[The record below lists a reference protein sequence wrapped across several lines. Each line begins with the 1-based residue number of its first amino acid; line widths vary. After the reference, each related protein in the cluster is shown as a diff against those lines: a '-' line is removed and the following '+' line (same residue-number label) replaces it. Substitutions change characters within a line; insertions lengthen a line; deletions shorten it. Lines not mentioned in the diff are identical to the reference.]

1 MNIQDYMNNPLG
13 KGNAVFMIH
22 EAKRYLDEQY
32 RILNGRMRLTWYK
45 LHDKYYV
52 AHVRIPSRTAQNL
65 FYDVLVEFNMDNV
78 PAGTSVINNASAR
91 VFSNCPSFTYTY
103 ANAFDA
109 TGDLIPWSKVK
120 YAKEIF
126 TKDPVKRNPYKIK
139 AYERSVYLA
148 IKYIL
153 SNGRNLVRHIDQRS
167 IKVTSHSKILLH
179 VYKASEIEGMY
190 HSRTKKVSSKNDAGK
205 KKQKTPKTMEKE
217 GVKKKTLVGK
227 SNNVK
232 TTKKTSTTKKTK
244 TSRRI

>member
-22 EAKRYLDEQY
+22 ESQRYLDEQY

-52 AHVRIPSRTAQNL
+52 AHVRVPSRSAENL
-65 FYDVLVEFNMDNV
+65 FYDVLVEFDMDVVKSGIN
-78 PAGTSVINNASAR
+78 VINNAPAR

-109 TGDLIPWSKVK
+109 TGDLIPWSKTK
-120 YAKEIF
+120 YTKEIF
-126 TKDPVKRNPYKIK
+126 SKDPIKRNPYKIK
-139 AYERSVYLA
+139 AYERSIYLA

-153 SNGRNLVRHIDQRS
+153 SNGRNLMRYIEHRS
-167 IKVTSHSKILLH
+167 INVTSHSKILLH
-179 VYKASEIEGMY
+179 VYKDIEIEGLY
-190 HSRTKKVSSKNDAGK
+190 NARK
-205 KKQKTPKTMEKE
+205 KKPVSKGNSIKKGQKTPKTMEKE
-217 GVKKKTLVGK
+217 GIEKKTLTGK
-227 SNNVK
+227 TNNVK

-244 TSRRI
+244 TSRKI

>member
-1 MNIQDYMNNPLG
+1 MNNPLG

-45 LHDKYYV
+45 LHDKYYI

-65 FYDVLVEFNMDNV
+65 FYDVLIEFNMDNL
-78 PAGTSVINNASAR
+78 PSGISVINNAPAR
-91 VFSNCPSFTYTY
+91 IFSNCPSFTYTY
-103 ANAFDA
+103 ANAFDS
-109 TGDLIPWSKVK
+109 TGDLIPWSKSK

-139 AYERSVYLA
+139 AYERSIYLA

-153 SNGRNLVRHIDQRS
+153 SNGRNLMRQIDHRA
-167 IKVTSHSKILLH
+167 IYAPTHSSILLH
-179 VYKASEIEGMY
+179 VYKASEIEEMY
-190 HSRTKKVSSKNDAGK
+190 RVKTKKIDSKKDESLK
-205 KKQKTPKTMEKE
+205 KKQKTPKTLEKE
-217 GVKKKTLVGK
+217 GTKKKTLVGK
-227 SNNVK
+227 TNNVK
-232 TTKKTSTTKKTK
+232 TTKKTTTTKKTA